1 MREPLDRGPAEQRSE
16 AAATTQIARSLGSLW
31 QRVAGTRPRSTS
43 IEMGTDTIRCVI
55 EEGAPD
61 SAPGE
66 HDEVERPEE
75 TLESARFRHDA
86 SAAVRRATGRRVVAF
101 IAERD
106 GQTGTS
112 RQTFIL
118 DRPRERS

>member
-66 HDEVERPEE
+66 HDE